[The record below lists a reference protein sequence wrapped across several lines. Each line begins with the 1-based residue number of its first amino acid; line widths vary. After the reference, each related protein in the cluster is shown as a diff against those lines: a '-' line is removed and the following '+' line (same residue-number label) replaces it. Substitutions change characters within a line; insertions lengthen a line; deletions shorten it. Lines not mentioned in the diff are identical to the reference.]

1 MALVGDACD
10 PGCEQQEQAGYQAG
24 GIADQFRQ
32 VDQQCRA
39 EGDAEGNQPHAADR
53 RQPGQRAVQLTVA
66 GIEPG
71 KAGEEP
77 TAEQL
82 QAQPQRG
89 EGEGVADR
97 RVVAAQGPGPEPGRQ
112 GEEEGHAGA
121 ETGDQEGRQRA
132 GGAAEVVDA
141 VVDPAGPGHERAEA
155 VPPAAPE
162 RRAGRGVAQAEV
174 EQGDGEQGQRPVVE
188 RSEEQRGEGA
198 GGESQ

>member
-1 MALVGDACD
+1 MALVGDAGD
-10 PGCEQQEQAGYQAG
+10 PRGEQQEQPGDQAG
-24 GIADQFRQ
+24 RVADQLRQ
-32 VDQQCRA
+32 VDQQRRA
-39 EGDAEGNQPHAADR
+39 EGDAEGNQPHAAQR
-53 RQPGQRAVQLTVA
+53 RQSGQRAVQLAVA
-66 GIEPG
+66 GKEPRE
-71 KAGEEP
+71 AGEEP
-77 TAEQL
+77 AAEQL

-97 RVVAAQGPGPEPGRQ
+97 RVVAAQGPGPDPGRQ
-112 GEEEGHAGA
+112 GEEEGHAGTEA
-121 ETGDQEGRQRA
+121 GNQEGRQRT